1 MMLRRI
7 DEIMEMNRIVFGL
20 CCDAAHCCGIALVT
34 LVLQCRIEDSA
45 SRSRMRK

>member
-7 DEIMEMNRIVFGL
+7 DEIMEMNRIVSVY
-20 CCDAAHCCGIALVT
+20 AAMPTHCCGIALVT

-45 SRSRMRK
+45 SWSRMRK